1 MQRTLTVLNVAEKN
15 SIAKQVS
22 AALSNNSATRGNSCS
37 NFNPVFCFP
46 YNLNGTPCEMLFT
59 SVAGHL
65 MELDFPENFKKW
77 HSCSALEL
85 YTAPV
90 VKKVPQ
96 DKKAIERNLT
106 EQARKCQWLI
116 LWLDCDREG
125 ENIAFEVIDVCLK
138 ANPWL
143 VVKRA
148 KFSALVRRE
157 LERSVQN
164 LVLPDENASKAVDAR
179 QEIDLR
185 IGASF
190 TRFQTLLLQDKF
202 NWEEHGIQNEKP
214 VLSYGPC
221 QFPTLG
227 LIVQRQWEI
236 RAHVAEPFWYI
247 YAMYRAPEGQ
257 SCVLHWQRD
266 RLYDHTIATILYE
279 TCVDA
284 PMATVTKV
292 DARQKLR
299 FPPLPL
305 ATLSLQKEAITHLRL
320 PGERMMKL
328 AEELYQEGFISY
340 PRTET
345 DVFDPAYDLKAL
357 VREHLNDPRW
367 GAHAQ
372 CIDSGE
378 MWATPRGGGH
388 DDHAHP
394 PIHPTRWSAP
404 DANQGWHP
412 DKRRLYEFIV
422 RSFLA
427 SCSKP
432 AVGFETQ
439 VEFAIAAES
448 FRTTGLMVRERNWME
463 VFPWARWGGNDN
475 LPPFDL
481 NQTFM
486 PTELLL
492 KEGMTQPPSK
502 LSERDLIS
510 AMERHGIGTD
520 ATTADHIQK
529 QLDRG
534 YALKDAAQLFYPTTL
549 GEALVASYHK
559 MGLSNL
565 WQPTLRA
572 TIELNI
578 TEVAGGRRAKQEVLE
593 EAVQHFRG
601 DFIAAHERSA
611 VMMEEVGQFF
621 NRRAGGGP
629 GDAAGE
635 LPPGDPMGTC
645 ASCGLNLMLCKPAEG
660 TPFVACSGAPLCRQ
674 RVYLPRATVAADI
687 SDQPCNACHNRA
699 VRKVSLRLRR
709 AAIPPG
715 YDADIVVC
723 VLCDQR
729 FKDLC
734 DACGTARPPGQR
746 HNHGPPGGG
755 GRRAPAGARGRGPA
769 GRGGRL
775 RGGTR
780 RGRGQGRERSA
791 RGGAGVDGRG
801 GQPNR
806 GQRRRRESDDDEE
819 EHSRGRGRGRT
830 APRGRGGGQGPG
842 GGAPNCPRHSQPCL
856 VMTSNSAANPGRT
869 FFKCAHPTEAQDC
882 LHFMWEDEWNGQ
894 PLGNARGGRS
904 GSRGGEGNRGRGQR
918 DAGRQPPA
926 GRGHAGGRLV
936 NAATGL
942 PLEGGGGTCFKCGQ
956 PGHWANACPNR

>member
-22 AALSNNSATRGNSCS
+22 AALSNNSATRGSTCS
-37 NFNPVFCFP
+37 NYNPLFSFP
-46 YNLNGTPCEMLFT
+46 YALNGMPCEMLFT

-65 MELDFPENFKKW
+65 MELDFPEAFKKW
-77 HSCSALEL
+77 HSCSPLEL
-85 YTAPV
+85 YGAPV
-90 VKKVPQ
+90 LKCVPQ
-96 DKKAIERNLT
+96 DKKLVERNLK
-106 EQARKCQWLI
+106 EQARKCQWLV

-125 ENIAFEVIDVCLK
+125 ENIAFEVIDVCIK
-138 ANPWL
+138 ANPRL
-143 VVKRA
+143 LIKRA

-164 LVLPDENASKAVDAR
+164 LGVPDENLSKAVDAR

-190 TRFQTLLLQDKF
+190 TRFQTLLLQEKF
-202 NWEEHGIQNEKP
+202 NWEEHGIHDERP
-214 VLSYGPC
+214 IFSYGPC

-236 RAHVAEPFWYI
+236 QAHVAEPFWYI

-257 SCVLHWQRD
+257 SCTLHWQRD
-266 RLYDHTIATILYE
+266 RLYDHVIATILYE

-284 PMATVTKV
+284 PLATVTKV

-299 FPPLPL
+299 WPPLPL

-357 VREHLNDPRW
+357 VREHVNDARW
-367 GAHAQ
+367 GQHAQ
-372 CIDSGE
+372 RIDSGE
-378 MWATPRGGGH
+378 MWAAPRGGGH

-404 DANQGWHP
+404 DANQGWDP
-412 DKRRLYEFIV
+412 NKRRLYEFIV

-439 VEFAIAAES
+439 VEVTIAAET
-448 FRTTGLMVRERNWME
+448 FRTTGLMVKERNWME

-475 LPPFDL
+475 LPVFAV

-492 KEGMTQPPSK
+492 KDGMTQPPPK
-502 LSERDLIS
+502 MSERDLIS

-520 ATTADHIQK
+520 ATVADHIQK

-534 YALKDAAQLFYPTTL
+534 YALKDAAQLFSPTAL

-565 WQPTLRA
+565 WQPTLRGA
-572 TIELNI
+572 IEHNI
-578 TEVAGGRRAKQEVLE
+578 TEVARGLRPKQEVLD

-601 DFIAAHERSA
+601 DYIAAA
-611 VMMEEVGQFF
+611 GKQAMMLEEVGRFF
-621 NRRAGGGP
+621 GPRAGGGGP
-629 GDAAGE
+629 GEAGGA
-635 LPPGDPMGTC
+635 LPPGDPIGAC
-645 ASCGLNLMLCKPAEG
+645 ASCGLNLMLCQPAEG

-674 RVYLPRATVAADI
+674 RVYFPRPTLAADI
-687 SDQPCNACHNRA
+687 SDQPCATCQLDRGGL
-699 VRKVSLRLRR
+699 RKISFRLRR

-715 YDADIVVC
+715 FEADMVAC

-734 DACGTARPPGQR
+734 EACGTARPAGQR
-746 HNHGPPGGG
+746 NNQARGGG
-755 GRRAPAGARGRGPA
+755 GQARGRGRGPA
-769 GRGGRL
+769 GRCEARASVL
-775 RGGTR
+775 TR
-780 RGRGQGRERSA
+780 CVELL
-791 RGGAGVDGRG
+791 
-801 GQPNR
+801 
-806 GQRRRRESDDDEE
+806 
-819 EHSRGRGRGRT
+819 
-830 APRGRGGGQGPG
+830 RGRGGRQGGMARGP
-842 GGAPNCPRHSQPCL
+842 PVCPRHGQPCL
-856 VMTSNSAANPGRT
+856 VKTSNSAANPGRT
-869 FFKCAHPTEAQDC
+869 FFKCAHPSEAQEC
-882 LHFMWEDEWNGQ
+882 LDFMWEDEWNGQ
-894 PLGNARGGRS
+894 PLGASRARRTEPRGR
-904 GSRGGEGNRGRGQR
+904 GGNRGHGPRG
-918 DAGRQPPA
+918 AGRQQHG
-926 GRGHAGGRLV
+926 GRGNAGGRLV
-936 NAATGL
+936 DAATGL
-942 PLEGGGGTCFKCGQ
+942 PLDANEGSCYKCGQ
-956 PGHWANACPNR
+956 RGHWANACPN